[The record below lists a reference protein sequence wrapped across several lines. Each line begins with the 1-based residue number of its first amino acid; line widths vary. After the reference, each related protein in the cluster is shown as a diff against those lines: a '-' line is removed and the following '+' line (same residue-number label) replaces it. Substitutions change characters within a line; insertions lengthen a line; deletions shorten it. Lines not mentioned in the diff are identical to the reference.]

1 MGKKTNKKGYTEADI
16 DKVKVMFD
24 GEEIT
29 AAEASKIME
38 APSLLYDKD
47 LLGIPLVFVS
57 VSFVGE
63 RMFKGDKV
71 LDFDIKAMIEETK
84 YIVSF
89 RTSHAYALRLAQLI
103 KDTQNRVRGKIV
115 KSDKGYYN
123 IMPLVGFGSVP
134 VAKKK

>member
-16 DKVKVMFD
+16 DKVKAMFN

-29 AAEASKIME
+29 AFESSKIME

-47 LLGIPLVFVS
+47 VLGIPLVFVS
-57 VSFVGE
+57 VSFAGE
-63 RMFKGDKV
+63 RSFKGDKV
-71 LDFDIKAMIEETK
+71 LDFDIKALVEETK
-84 YIVSF
+84 MVVSF
-89 RTSHAYALRLAQLI
+89 RTSHAYAVRLAQLI
-103 KDTQNRVRGKIV
+103 KDTQSRVRGKIV
-115 KSDKGYYN
+115 KSNKGYYN